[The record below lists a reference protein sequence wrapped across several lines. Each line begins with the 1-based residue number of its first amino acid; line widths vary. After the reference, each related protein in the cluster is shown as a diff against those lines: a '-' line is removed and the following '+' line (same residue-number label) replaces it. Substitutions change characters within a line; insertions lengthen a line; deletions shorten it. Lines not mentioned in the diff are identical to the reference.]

1 MAHLALATMLP
12 RGLAHAQKE
21 YSVTLIGGDT
31 VATPGPLTL
40 SLTAFGDV
48 EIGQALTRRDTRVNN
63 DIYVSG
69 TIGDAALGLKVL
81 KGELTPGKNEDT
93 EFLIDCYQCARSRTA
108 IWSSLGGIA
117 SAAIDTSDE
126 LAQDL
131 DHIARQSGV
140 ENEMSIPNALLFA
153 AAIAYV
159 QADDVMLE

>member
-40 SLTAFGDV
+40 SLTAFGEV
-48 EIGQALTRRDTRVNN
+48 EIGQALTRRGRRVNN

-69 TIGDAALGLKVL
+69 TIGDAALGLKVR

-117 SAAIDTSDE
+117 SAAIDISDE

-131 DHIARQSGV
+131 DHVARQSGV
-140 ENEMSIPNALLFA
+140 EIEMSIPNALLSA
-153 AAIAYV
+153 AANAYV